1 MVCILTCT
9 MAFPKCCIYR
19 AYWYGATETK
29 CSRCSF
35 VKLTKHFRISS
46 WHCQGKLLFCQ
57 SCLTLFT
64 FKYLQPF
71 IVCGVKEESVFNF
84 QFSSHKPVLSGR
96 WACSECRPTT
106 LVQQCLNQ
114 IDNVMLFMVE
124 VRCKQKNSISNSR
137 RVLFKMYFFKSLL
150 KIEPNYCL

>member
-1 MVCILTCT
+1 MGQQKLN
-9 MAFPKCCIYR
+9 A
-19 AYWYGATETK
+19 AGAPLWNWQNTSEYPHDIAREN
-29 CSRCSF
+29 CFSVSHVWLF
-35 VKLTKHFRISS
+35 L
-46 WHCQGKLLFCQ
+46 HC
-57 SCLTLFT
+57 T